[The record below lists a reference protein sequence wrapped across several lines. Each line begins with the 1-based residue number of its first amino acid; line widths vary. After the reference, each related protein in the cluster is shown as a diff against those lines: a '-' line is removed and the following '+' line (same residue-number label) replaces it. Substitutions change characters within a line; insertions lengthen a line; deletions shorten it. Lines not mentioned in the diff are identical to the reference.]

1 MLNTY
6 CKCVKDVVL
15 FATPQNIKDADFAL
29 DENFMVKLTK
39 DNAEKAFA
47 CIRANKRY
55 KNPAY
60 ADYYQETN
68 KHLSEYTKRE
78 FIEIVRLIARANSTR
93 TPQKNAEILGGYIY
107 DNRKVFLERLKK
119 GDKDLIPEL
128 ANYKG
133 LSRKESSLAS
143 KICVFLCELE
153 FQKSNFIV
161 NDNVV
166 RTVLP
171 YYLHYYDIDTKS
183 WQDKN
188 GLKDLNK
195 CSYAE
200 LFDLVKA
207 VKEKSENTLTFREID
222 HILWY
227 CYKNDP
233 VRTAVAIELAKKA

>member
-15 FATPQNIKDADFAL
+15 LATPQNIKDADFAL

-47 CIRANKRY
+47 CIRADKRY
-55 KNPAY
+55 ITSSY

-68 KHLSEYTKRE
+68 KHLSDYTKQE

-93 TPQKNAEILGGYIY
+93 TPQKNVEILGGYIY
-107 DNRKVFLERLKK
+107 EHRKVFLECLEE
-119 GDKDLIPEL
+119 GEIALIPEL
-128 ANYKG
+128 ANCKG

-153 FQKSNFIV
+153 FKKSNFIV

-166 RTVLP
+166 RAVLP
-171 YYLHYYDIDTKS
+171 YYLHYYDIGKKLG
-183 WQDKN
+183 QDGN

-195 CSYAE
+195 CPYAD

-207 VKEKSENTLTFREID
+207 VKGKLENTLTFREID

-233 VRTAVAIELAKKA
+233 VRTAVAIELAKKG